1 LPAHEPAA
9 AAAAAA
15 RQPTSTS
22 EAEERRADWLTDIA
36 TREMKN
42 KKTIVPSAAATRR
55 FNPCF
60 LVDNLNL
67 KFSFF

>member
-1 LPAHEPAA
+1 
-9 AAAAAA
+9 
-15 RQPTSTS
+15 
-22 EAEERRADWLTDIA
+22 
-36 TREMKN
+36 MKN

-60 LVDNLNL
+60 LLVDNLNL